1 MTDRE
6 IFDKVRAHLLNQ
18 GVRAM
23 VNDACRYRTP
33 QGMACAVGCLIPE
46 EFYDPMIET
55 GVLPRCADGL
65 WNDKGAVDENDDTLV
80 DVMNQCGIPARNSVR
95 SLLTDLQ
102 AVHDGNEPSK
112 WLQLLLTMATH
123 FVGDEYTPP
132 EPSATS
138 PELE

>member
-55 GVLPRCADGL
+55 GVLPYCAHGL
-65 WNDKGAVDENDDTLV
+65 WNDSETVDENDDVTLV
-80 DVMNQCGIPARNSVR
+80 DVMNQCGIPARDSVCVIVDR
-95 SLLTDLQ
+95 LAGRFARRQRAVEVATAAPDHGYSLR
-102 AVHDGNEPSK
+102 G
-112 WLQLLLTMATH
+112 
-123 FVGDEYTPP
+123 
-132 EPSATS
+132 
-138 PELE
+138 